1 MMAGAEA
8 VLHVWKEWGI
18 QLLILL
24 SFTIQVVLLILAD
37 LRRSIDS
44 GVLRACVWS
53 AYLLA
58 DSTAI
63 YVLGHLSVTS
73 RSPEHQLMGF
83 WAPFLLLHL
92 GGQDNITA
100 YAIEDNRLWLRH
112 LQTLAVQ
119 VAAAAYALY
128 ESPFLGS
135 GSSLLRAASIL
146 MFGVGVAKYGE
157 RVWALKR
164 AGKSPGGNNYR
175 STERPQALSMHP
187 VREYLKEITGALD
200 TETSLQV
207 AQYLLLVPKDLLL
220 DGAPST
226 EGLQTDLTDE
236 EVFKVVE
243 MQLSL
248 MHDVFYTKIGVT
260 HGWYG
265 FCIRIISLLATTIA
279 LVLFHIFGDKQEV
292 VYSKL
297 DVAVT
302 YVLLIGALVLEITS
316 IFRFVFSSWTCALL
330 ITCGSRWHLPARAV
344 LSLRRLVPWKARY
357 WSGSMGQHNMLQL
370 CARSRTSRGSKV
382 ARWIGA
388 EDPWNMLVCSWSVPV
403 SEFIE
408 QLMVKQARK
417 NLHWRVEHALA
428 ARIQELVNK
437 GGMYGDLDWTVWRK
451 AYSSGI
457 ATDIYLYWCRE
468 HEQEKATGDN
478 EQTRRRSDLAKA
490 AQALSNY
497 MLFLLASRPYMLP
510 PPNGRKAYLSPR
522 SAKSLQRLGGELNT
536 GTIELTSTTPVIG
549 RRDSATS
556 MKGAQ
561 LGEKLIGQDLQVV
574 GSSSGESDTLEL
586 IVEVW
591 LEMLFYVGYRCSA
604 HSHSKQLSS
613 GGELVTIAALLCKY
627 IRAPPELGFK

>member
-1 MMAGAEA
+1 MAGAEA

-73 RSPEHQLMGF
+73 RSPEHELMGF

-135 GSSLLRAASIL
+135 GSSLLRAASVL

-157 RVWALKR
+157 RVWALK
-164 AGKSPGGNNYR
+164 
-175 STERPQALSMHP
+175 
-187 VREYLKEITGALD
+187 
-200 TETSLQV
+200 
-207 AQYLLLVPKDLLL
+207 
-220 DGAPST
+220 APST

-248 MHDVFYTKIGVT
+248 MHDVFYTKIGVI

-279 LVLFHIFGDKQEV
+279 LVLFHIFGDQKEV

-302 YVLLIGALVLEITS
+302 YVLLIGALVMELTS

-330 ITCGSRWHLPARAV
+330 ITCGTRWHLPARAV

-408 QLMVKQARK
+408 QLMVKQAGK
-417 NLHWRVEHALA
+417 NSHWRVEHPLA

-437 GGMYGDLDWTVWRK
+437 GGMYGDLDWTVEESILVWH
-451 AYSSGI
+451 I

-468 HEQEKATGDN
+468 NEQEKATGET
-478 EQTRRRSDLAKA
+478 EQTRRRADLAKA
-490 AQALSNY
+490 AEALSNY

-510 PPNGRKAYLSPR
+510 PPNGRNAYVQKDHLDSLEY
-522 SAKSLQRLGGELNT
+522 SSAQDLAKSLQRLGSELNT